1 MTERQLSIIL
11 AVVYEYIKTGEPAGS
26 RTITKKYIRGLSPA
40 TIRNEMADLE
50 EMGYFYQ
57 PHASSGR
64 LPTAK
69 AYRVYVDSVTAR
81 ARSRPQE
88 AEAWRKEIIGRRSGI
103 EDLLTHV
110 THLLSRLTSCVAVAA
125 VSGLDDTEIWHI
137 DLVPLG
143 GSHVLALIV
152 LKGGLVHHSQ
162 FDLPY
167 GVEPGILEELSRRI
181 NTVASGHP
189 WREVHEVLY
198 QYVLGGLEEAESACR
213 TAISELD
220 RFLTERNY
228 RFFSSGAKHILDLP
242 HFQALSRLQAVLSL
256 LEQEKPLARMV
267 EKCRQASN
275 LKVSL
280 GDENEAEGMQE
291 SAMILIPARPRQQ
304 KAVLGLIG
312 PLRMD
317 YERSISVLESV
328 ADALDEDGGDLKITA
343 GPQGPDRR

>member
-26 RTITKKYIRGLSPA
+26 RTITKKYIKGLSPA

-64 LPTAK
+64 LPTAR

-81 ARSRPQE
+81 ARDHSRGI
-88 AEAWRKEIIGRRSGI
+88 EAWRKELAGRRSGI
-103 EDLLTHV
+103 EDLLNYV
-110 THLLSRLTSCVAVAA
+110 THLLSRLTDCVAVAA
-125 VSGLDDTEIWHI
+125 VSSLDDTEIWHI
-137 DLVPLG
+137 DLMPLG
-143 GSHVLALIV
+143 GTNVLALIV

-162 FDLPY
+162 FDLPCE
-167 GVEPGILEELSRRI
+167 VEPGVLEELSRRI

-189 WREVHEVLY
+189 WSEVHDVLY
-198 QYVLGGLEEAESACR
+198 QYVLGGLEEAETACR
-213 TAISELD
+213 AAIEEVD
-220 RFLTERNY
+220 GFLREQNY
-228 RFFSSGAKHILDLP
+228 RFFSSGARHILSLP

-267 EKCRQASN
+267 EKCRQTSD

-291 SAMILIPARPRQQ
+291 NAMILIPARPRQQ

-328 ADALDEDGGDLKITA
+328 ADALDEET
-343 GPQGPDRR
+343 

>member
-50 EMGYFYQ
+50 ELGYFYQ
-57 PHASSGR
+57 PHTSSGR

-81 ARSRPQE
+81 ARSRTHG
-88 AEAWRKEIIGRRSGI
+88 AEAWRKELIGRRSGI
-103 EDLLTHV
+103 EELLGYV
-110 THLLSRLTSCVAVAA
+110 THLLSRLTNCVAVAA
-125 VSGLDDTEIWHI
+125 VSGLDDVEIQHI
-137 DLVPLG
+137 DLMPLG
-143 GSHVLALIV
+143 GTNVLALIV
-152 LKGGLVHHSQ
+152 LRGGLVHHSQ
-162 FDLPY
+162 FNLPCE
-167 GVEPGILEELSRRI
+167 VEPGLLEELSRRI
-181 NTVASGHP
+181 NTVALGHP
-189 WREVHEVLY
+189 WNEVHDVLY
-198 QYVLGGLEEAESACR
+198 QYVLGGLEEAETACR
-213 TAISELD
+213 AAIEEVD
-220 RFLTERNY
+220 RFLTEQNY
-228 RFFSSGAKHILDLP
+228 RFFSSGARHILGLP

-267 EKCRQASN
+267 EKCRLAED

-280 GDENEAEGMQE
+280 GDENETEGMEE
-291 SAMILIPARPRQQ
+291 SAMILIPARARQQ

-317 YERSISVLESV
+317 YERSIGVLESV
-328 ADALDEDGGDLKITA
+328 ADALDEDAKEE
-343 GPQGPDRR
+343 